1 MLGRASKSRLPQ
13 ISRRH
18 LQNSYDE
25 LYLPWLCPSIHG
37 SLLRPR
43 TSATATR
50 PRIKPEST
58 PPSLNLVKVHAAAS
72 PSGRRGL
79 ASAAVDTYDASG
91 VDAIPF
97 AGQTPFPGSS
107 PDPFTGYPAPLLLNV
122 PCTTAKAVFRTHN
135 AISGELE
142 EIHQTLHAC
151 LQVGRLERAAALMQ
165 RLNQL
170 YQSTSPGLL
179 AAHNEYLRE
188 LSWRITREKDQR
200 MLNDLQRWF
209 NMKMK
214 QSGVIPDATTY
225 ALMIQAS
232 LHGEDR
238 KKVLRTVRRYLRLAE
253 ESGLY
258 DETMKNTLALL
269 ENDESER
276 LLEVCILEPRGDLH
290 ELTISSFY
298 RKELYKLRAL
308 RPSLLMKIPLPLRL

>member
-1 MLGRASKSRLPQ
+1 MLARASKSRLPQ
-13 ISRRH
+13 VTRRH

-25 LYLPWLCPSIHG
+25 LYLPWLCPSFHG

-50 PRIKPEST
+50 PRIRAES
-58 PPSLNLVKVHAAAS
+58 PPPKLKQVKAHGAVSLS
-72 PSGRRGL
+72 TRRGL
-79 ASAAVDTYDASG
+79 ASAVVEAYDAARA
-91 VDAIPF
+91 DPIPF
-97 AGQTPFPGSS
+97 AEGTSFLGPSGDPFPH
-107 PDPFTGYPAPLLLNV
+107 YPAPLVLNIS
-122 PCTTAKAVFRTHN
+122 CTTAKAVFRTHN

-170 YQSTSPGLL
+170 YQPTSPGLL

-188 LSWRITREKDQR
+188 LSWRITRGKDQG

-209 NMKMK
+209 NIKM
-214 QSGVIPDATTY
+214 QRMGVVPDATTY

-232 LHGEDR
+232 LHGENQR
-238 KKVLRTVRRYLRLAE
+238 KVVRTVRRYLRLAE

-258 DETMKNTLALL
+258 EETMKNTLALA
-269 ENDESER
+269 ENGDSER
-276 LLEVCILEPRGDLH
+276 LIEVCICEPNGDFLELI
-290 ELTISSFY
+290 LSSFCQN
-298 RKELYKLRAL
+298 RLNKLKARM
-308 RPSLLMKIPLPLRL
+308 PSLPIQPPRRL